1 MVFDAGIWG
10 VVEVDA
16 VEREEGCAVA
26 IKSPGNP
33 VARVLYCNYGKE
45 GCTRARCMQP
55 ENEKREEPSSAG
67 SG

>member
-45 GCTRARCMQP
+45 GCTRARCAQP
-55 ENEKREEPSSAG
+55 EEEAAKEGPPAG
-67 SG
+67 GG